1 MCRGGFQFSGDL
13 TYYGG
18 AGTGGSCTSG
28 YVPPGYTTVAMNNV
42 QYSNGRVCGMC
53 VNACYTDNSGE
64 RCFNAIVD
72 NRCPVRP
79 PPYAPLTCRC
89 PSAGRTLPTCVPGR
103 TVAAAPLASSTAVDL
118 ITLARAEARV
128 AGRGSRMER
137 CKLLVACPTD
147 ALALQLLGCV
157 VRNESFEVIHRSGTC
172 VGP

>member
-89 PSAGRTLPTCVPGR
+89 PSGGRTLPLGGSH
-103 TVAAAPLASSTAVDL
+103 AAHLC
-118 ITLARAEARV
+118 ARAHGRCRASGIVHCSRPHNAG
-128 AGRGSRMER
+128 AGRSTGCRER
-137 CKLLVACPTD
+137 
-147 ALALQLLGCV
+147 QSHG
-157 VRNESFEVIHRSGTC
+157 EV
-172 VGP
+172 